1 MSDMQVV
8 SSSGVLITDRSWL
21 EVVEKLY
28 YTSTKDSRTLTT
40 LCCDI
45 VTSLEEIQW
54 YWSDGSTLLRLLESY
69 DAQKY
74 GLCFMPQWRSIPEC
88 ILPHTMGIDTLAQAA
103 YYLKQRIV
111 AAYPNEPVKIDI
123 YAIQTD
129 RKVVSLV
136 N

>member
-1 MSDMQVV
+1 
-8 SSSGVLITDRSWL
+8 
-21 EVVEKLY
+21 
-28 YTSTKDSRTLTT
+28 
-40 LCCDI
+40 
-45 VTSLEEIQW
+45 
-54 YWSDGSTLLRLLESY
+54 
-69 DAQKY
+69 
-74 GLCFMPQWRSIPEC
+74 
-88 ILPHTMGIDTLAQAA
+88 MGIDTLAQAA